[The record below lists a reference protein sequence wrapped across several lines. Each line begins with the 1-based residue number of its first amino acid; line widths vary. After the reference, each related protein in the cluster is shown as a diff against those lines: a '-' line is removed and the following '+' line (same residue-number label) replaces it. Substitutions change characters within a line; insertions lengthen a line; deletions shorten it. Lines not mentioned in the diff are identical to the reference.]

1 MALSDGTTLLSW
13 ERLRTMKRINSEL
26 IEVVDPAGIYKL
38 WLKPEL
44 IEYAYEDDKDTII
57 VGYQSEEFEVS
68 RSSWDLL
75 RRSMPKSLTE

>member
-1 MALSDGTTLLSW
+1 MW
-13 ERLRTMKRINSEL
+13 ERLRTMKRISSDL
-26 IEVVDPAGIYKL
+26 VEVVDPTGIYKL

-44 IEYAYEDDKDTII
+44 IEYAYEDDKDTIT

-75 RRSMPKSLTE
+75 RRSMPKSLVE

>member
-1 MALSDGTTLLSW
+1 
-13 ERLRTMKRINSEL
+13 MKRINSDL
-26 IEVVDPAGIYKL
+26 VEVVDPTGIYKL

-44 IEYAYEDDKDTII
+44 IEYAYEDDNDTII

-75 RRSMPKSLTE
+75 RRSMTKSLTE

>member
-1 MALSDGTTLLSW
+1 
-13 ERLRTMKRINSEL
+13 MKRISSDL
-26 IEVVDPAGIYKL
+26 VEVIDPTGTYKL

-44 IEYAYEDDKDTII
+44 IEYAYEDDNNTII

-75 RRSMPKSLTE
+75 RRSMSKSLTE

>member
-1 MALSDGTTLLSW
+1 M
-13 ERLRTMKRINSEL
+13 LRTMKRISSDL
-26 IEVVDPAGIYKL
+26 VEVVDPTGIYKL

-44 IEYAYEDDKDTII
+44 IEYAYEDDNDTIT

-75 RRSMPKSLTE
+75 RKNMSKSLVE

>member
-1 MALSDGTTLLSW
+1 
-13 ERLRTMKRINSEL
+13 MKRTSSDL
-26 IEVVDPAGIYKL
+26 VEVVDPTGIYKL

-75 RRSMPKSLTE
+75 RRSMSKSLTE

>member
-1 MALSDGTTLLSW
+1 
-13 ERLRTMKRINSEL
+13 MKRTSSDL
-26 IEVVDPAGIYKL
+26 VEVVDPAGIYKL

-75 RRSMPKSLTE
+75 RRSMTKSLTE

>member
-1 MALSDGTTLLSW
+1 MALSGGTTLLSW
-13 ERLRTMKRINSEL
+13 ERLRTMKRISSDL
-26 IEVVDPAGIYKL
+26 VEVVDPTGIYKL

-44 IEYAYEDDKDTII
+44 IEYAYEDDNDTIT

-75 RRSMPKSLTE
+75 RRSTSKSLVE

>member
-1 MALSDGTTLLSW
+1 
-13 ERLRTMKRINSEL
+13 MKRINSEL
-26 IEVVDPAGIYKL
+26 IEVVDPTGIYKL

-68 RSSWDLL
+68 RSS
-75 RRSMPKSLTE
+75 